1 MFDYGEYIWKMK
13 LNTTYIQVFMKTVF
27 RVFSK
32 HGPIKRKYIRTNEAS
47 FMTKEL
53 HKTIMKRPKLRS
65 KFLNSSTLSERKT
78 YTSQK
83 NLCKYLLKNTKR
95 TYFNTTPSVSVF

>member
-1 MFDYGEYIWKMK
+1 MK
-13 LNTTYIQVFMKTVF
+13 LNTTYIQGFMKTVF
-27 RVFSK
+27 RVFNKLS
-32 HGPIKRKYIRTNEAS
+32 IKRKYIRTSEAS

>member
-1 MFDYGEYIWKMK
+1 MK
-13 LNTTYIQVFMKTVF
+13 LNITYVQGFMKTVF

-32 HGPIKRKYIRTNEAS
+32 HVSIKRKYIRTSEAL

-53 HKTIMKRPKLRS
+53 HKTIMKRPKLKS
-65 KFLNSSTLSERKT
+65 KFLNSRTLSERKT

-83 NLCKYLLKNTKR
+83 NLCKNLLKNTKR
-95 TYFNTTPSVSVF
+95 TYFNTTPSLSVF

>member
-1 MFDYGEYIWKMK
+1 MK
-13 LNTTYIQVFMKTVF
+13 LNTTYVQGFMKTVF

-32 HGPIKRKYIRTNEAS
+32 HVSIKRKYIRTNKAL

-53 HKTIMKRPKLRS
+53 HKTIMKRHKLKS
-65 KFLNSSTLSERKT
+65 KFLNSRTLSERKT

-83 NLCKYLLKNTKR
+83 NLCKNLLKNTKR
-95 TYFNTTPSVSVF
+95 TYFNTTPYLSVF